1 MEIFFEKPKSIF
13 ETLAFLRLHPWFIS
27 QQPKQLKLLKSIWV
41 SGIINRIW
49 IIFSVPLVIIHS
61 LPNKHQF
68 RLPAQNRDRLLVSM
82 QSHQSISWRVKEFL
96 SLFSNTLL
104 HMQQTTECLETEG
117 KMKTTTISGSERKMS
132 RFVCFFLGIIYS
144 SHFLFHTWCDQC
156 LSTWY
161 ACAASNQ
168 TCVRNIFL
176 FRVRLTVGIPKMTL
190 LWLFEPHNRLG
201 NYSNVAATPSLLR
214 SLSLSVFLPWLEESS
229 STHATYFFAPTQFE
243 SKHFMLLS
251 WIRS

>member
-1 MEIFFEKPKSIF
+1 MACK
-13 ETLAFLRLHPWFIS
+13 RIS
-27 QQPKQLKLLKSIWV
+27 LS
-41 SGIINRIW
+41 
-49 IIFSVPLVIIHS
+49 
-61 LPNKHQF
+61 
-68 RLPAQNRDRLLVSM
+68 
-82 QSHQSISWRVKEFL
+82 L

-214 SLSLSVFLPWLEESS
+214 SLSLSFFLPWLEESP